1 MTDARERPSVGRM
14 VHLQV
19 EDWEV
24 GAPCHAA
31 VITAVQTHGDEDTVH
46 LTVFRPDGVVQR
58 HEVRHRQTSGF
69 SDEFGTESRPAGTW
83 HWPER
88 V

>member
-31 VITAVQTHGDEDTVH
+31 IITMTRDGLASGWVD
-46 LTVFRPDGVVQR
+46 LTVFRPDGVTHR
-58 HEVRHRQTSGF
+58 GHVRYDQFERT
-69 SDEFGTESRPAGTW
+69 PGTW

>member
-1 MTDARERPSVGRM
+1 MTDARERPSVGRI

-31 VITAVQTHGDEDTVH
+31 IITMTRDGLASGWVD
-46 LTVFRPDGVVQR
+46 LTVFRPDGIVQR
-58 HEVRHRQTSGF
+58 REVHHQQAG
-69 SDEFGTESRPAGTW
+69 SDGVFGRELRPPGTW